1 MEFFFDHLSL
11 KDAANGEESDRN
23 SGLLGG
29 DGTQIWRNLTG
40 KMRKAL
46 KARQI
51 EEGKKQKEN
60 LKRKKKRKRKKTKT
74 KTKTKTKKTEQC

>member
-11 KDAANGEESDRN
+11 KDAANGEGSDRN

-51 EEGKKQKEN
+51 EEGKKQKQ
-60 LKRKKKRKRKKTKT
+60 KQKQKKQSSVK
-74 KTKTKTKKTEQC
+74 